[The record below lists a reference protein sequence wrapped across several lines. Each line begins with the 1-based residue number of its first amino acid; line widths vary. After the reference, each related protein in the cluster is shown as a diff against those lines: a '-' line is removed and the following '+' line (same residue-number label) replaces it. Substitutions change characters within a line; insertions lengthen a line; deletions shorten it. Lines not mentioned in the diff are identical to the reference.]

1 MKKVYLETPEAIIK
15 ALKEGKVVKSKNVK
29 YKLID
34 GIICSFHEEYGRKL
48 WTVCNSI
55 CEYEKPY
62 IDEPEPLKIEVGKF
76 YRTRNGSK
84 AFVYAKADK
93 GKYNYWA
100 VIVNS
105 IIDEN
110 FCCTVDGTYSVGKES
125 KKDLVAPWEE

>member
-1 MKKVYLETPEAIIK
+1 MKKVYLETPEAVIK

-62 IDEPEPLKIEVGKF
+62 IDEPEPLKIEVGKW
-76 YRTRNGSK
+76 YETRDHQK
-84 AFVYAKADK
+84 ARCF
-93 GKYNYWA
+93 
-100 VIVNS
+100 I
-105 IIDEN
+105 
-110 FCCTVDGTYSVGKES
+110 VGKERCHFTIDNHCHFFTNKNGVHLDKAMS
-125 KKDLVAPWEE
+125 GYNIIGPWEE